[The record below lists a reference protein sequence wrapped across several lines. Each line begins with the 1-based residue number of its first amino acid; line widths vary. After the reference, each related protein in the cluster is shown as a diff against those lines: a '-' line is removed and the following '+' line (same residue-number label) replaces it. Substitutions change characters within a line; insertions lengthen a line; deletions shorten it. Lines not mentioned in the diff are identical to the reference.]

1 MSRFRILTLMATVIA
16 VNLRKGGSGKTTTAI
31 NLAAALHKTGRRTL
45 LLDVDPQANATLA
58 IGVDPLS
65 TPTTIVDLLQN
76 SKLNTVDAIFR
87 TNHGMHLI
95 SGHPD
100 LAKTEANIKAGQTGL
115 LKGILEP
122 LQEQYDFIVID
133 TPPSESALTINALT
147 AATYAL
153 IPLQAHF
160 LALQGLSQA
169 LEQIER
175 VRDAYNPSLK
185 VAGILP
191 TMVNP
196 RTRISQLVLDQV
208 RASHSELLYPFVVD
222 YSVKHSE
229 ATLAGIPIVLY
240 DQFHSGALAYSKLA
254 ETFL

>member
-1 MSRFRILTLMATVIA
+1 MATVIT

-31 NLAAALHKTGRRTL
+31 NLAAALHKSGRRTL

-65 TPTTIVDLLQN
+65 TPRTIVHLLRD
-76 SKLNTVDAIFR
+76 SKLDTAQAIFR
-87 TNHGMHLI
+87 TSYGMHLI
-95 SGHPD
+95 AGHPD
-100 LAKTEANIKAGQTGL
+100 LAKTEVNIRAGQTTL
-115 LKGILEP
+115 LRDILAP
-122 LQEQYDFIVID
+122 LQEEYDFIVID
-133 TPPSESALTINALT
+133 TPPSESPLTINAL
-147 AATYAL
+147 AAADYAL

-169 LEQIER
+169 FDQIDR
-175 VRDAYNPSLK
+175 VRTAYNPELK
-185 VAGILP
+185 VSGILP

-196 RTRISQLVLDQV
+196 RTRISQLVLEQV
-208 RASHSELLYPFVVD
+208 RASHGDLLYPFVVD

-240 DQFHSGALAYSKLA
+240 DQFHPGAKAYSLLA